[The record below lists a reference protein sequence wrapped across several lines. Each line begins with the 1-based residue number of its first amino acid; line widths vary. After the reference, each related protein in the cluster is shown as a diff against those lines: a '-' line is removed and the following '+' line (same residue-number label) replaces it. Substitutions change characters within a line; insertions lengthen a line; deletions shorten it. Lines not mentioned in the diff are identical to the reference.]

1 MTQIR
6 GDHGRVVPTV
16 NKYPVMVIGDHPAVG
31 VEGGWNYVAD
41 EPPAQG
47 DEIAITRTSGL
58 AGGDSMGVR
67 VKRVAKDSPFTIAA
81 TMLF

>member
-6 GDHGRVVPTV
+6 ADHGCVVPGMNT
-16 NKYPVMVIGDHPAVG
+16 YPVMVIGDHPAVG

-41 EPPAQG
+41 EVPAQG

-58 AGGDSMGVR
+58 AGGDSMAVR